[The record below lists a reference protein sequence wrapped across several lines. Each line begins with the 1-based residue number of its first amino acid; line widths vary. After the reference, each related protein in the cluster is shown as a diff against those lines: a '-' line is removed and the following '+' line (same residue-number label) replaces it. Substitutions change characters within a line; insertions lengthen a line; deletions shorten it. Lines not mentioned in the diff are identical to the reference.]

1 MMRSLLHFGHR
12 SASRLVTQAV
22 FGCSWAAALLCA
34 PLMVAAGWQGAIVTL
49 TELAFLN
56 LHFILP
62 LRRPRVDVTHT
73 TICTI
78 HRAIRL
84 GFRRDLGYALTMAVL
99 RYLIV
104 VAAFNHYGQFEAVAA
119 LHMYLIARIF
129 DFWNWDN
136 LVDKW
141 RALHIK

>member
-1 MMRSLLHFGHR
+1 MIKSLLHFGHR
-12 SASRLVTQAV
+12 SASRLVTQAA
-22 FGCSWAAALLCA
+22 FGCSWAAVMLCA
-34 PLMVAAGWQGAIVTL
+34 PLLVAAGWPGALVVLASVT
-49 TELAFLN
+49 FLN
-56 LHFILP
+56 LHFLIP
-62 LRRPRVDVTHT
+62 LTRPRVDVMHT

-84 GFRRDLGYALTMAVL
+84 GFRRGLGYALTMAVL

-104 VAAFNHYGQFEAVAA
+104 IATLNHYEQFEAVAA
-119 LHMYLIARIF
+119 LHMYLVARLF

-136 LVDKW
+136 LSDKW